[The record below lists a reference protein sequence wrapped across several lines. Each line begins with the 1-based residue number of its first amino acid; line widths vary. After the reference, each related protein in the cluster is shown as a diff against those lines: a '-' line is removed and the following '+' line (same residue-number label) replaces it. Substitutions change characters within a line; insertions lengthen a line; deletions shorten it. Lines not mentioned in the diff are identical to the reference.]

1 MSLTKNSKKRLLRKH
16 GLDSRDTARKIFNRQ
31 QLLSNWIESQGGAEA
46 VHLRHLSAIVA
57 AKPKRKGRITRPD
70 NPYRLATIEEYDYGV
85 FVITLPPKRGTRG
98 VGGMVGNNL
107 TDRETFDVLIPQL
120 GGVKTQFVVS
130 RNKVSGEEKKRT
142 VYVLPKSERVVS
154 FVRQLSVFWG

>member
-1 MSLTKNSKKRLLRKH
+1 MSRKNDVKRLLRRH
-16 GLDSRDTARKIFNRQ
+16 GLDSRDTARKIGIRQ
-31 QLLSNWIESQGGAEA
+31 RLLADWIESKGGAEV
-46 VHLRHLSAIVA
+46 VHLSHLSAIVA
-57 AKPKRKGRITRPD
+57 AKPKVRGRITHPD
-70 NPYRLATIEEYDYGV
+70 NPYRLATIEDYDYGV
-85 FVITLPPKRGTRG
+85 FVITLPPTRGLRG

-142 VYVLPKSERVVS
+142 VYVLPKSDRVVS

>member
-1 MSLTKNSKKRLLRKH
+1 MSRKHDVKRLLRRH
-16 GLDSRDTARKIFNRQ
+16 GLDSRDTARKVRNRQ
-31 QLLSNWIESQGGAEA
+31 QLLANWIESQGGAEA

-70 NPYRLATIEEYDYGV
+70 NPYRLATIEDYDYGV

-130 RNKVSGEEKKRT
+130 RNKIDGKEKKRT
-142 VYVLPKSERVVS
+142 IYVLPKNDRSVR

>member
-1 MSLTKNSKKRLLRKH
+1 MSRKHDVKRLLRKY
-16 GLDSRDTARKIFNRQ
+16 GLDSRDTARKVFNRQ
-31 QLLSNWIESQGGAEA
+31 QLLENWIESQGGAET

-57 AKPKRKGRITRPD
+57 AKPKRKGRITKPD
-70 NPYRLATIEEYDYGV
+70 NPYRLATIEEYNRVYV
-85 FVITLPPKRGTRG
+85 VTLPVRRGLNG
-98 VGGMVGNNL
+98 VAGMIGSSL
-107 TDRETFDVLIPQL
+107 TDKETFDVLVPQL

-142 VYVLPKSERVVS
+142 VYVLPKTDRTLR

>member
-16 GLDSRDTARKIFNRQ
+16 GLDSRDTARKVFNRQ
-31 QLLSNWIESQGGAEA
+31 QLLASWIESQGGAEA

-57 AKPKRKGRITRPD
+57 AKPKRKGRITKLD
-70 NPYRLATIEEYDYGV
+70 NPYRLATIEEYNRVYV
-85 FVITLPPKRGTRG
+85 VTLPVRRGLNG
-98 VGGMVGNNL
+98 VAGMIGSNL
-107 TDRETFDVLIPQL
+107 TDKETFDVLVPQL